1 MTLSK
6 RESVVGG
13 AAQEARAVPEIR
25 ALHGIYTDSFYML
38 QVLTAQCVPHLTY
51 LKQVVMA

>member
-1 MTLSK
+1 MVSK

-13 AAQEARAVPEIR
+13 AAQEARAVPEIK
-25 ALHGIYTDSFYML
+25 AVHGIYTDSFYML
-38 QVLTAQCVPHLTY
+38 QVLTSHLTY